1 MRLGPFA
8 FHVHSLAY
16 RQLGREDRWRWA
28 QLDLLGSQ
36 SVLHYIGKGASRL
49 QFSGTLYPLMDL
61 GGIRTGGRHI
71 DEVRAIA
78 DAGTPLILVTG
89 VGEVLGRWVIQK
101 INSNQSFFLQDGQAR
116 KDEYTIELSSYGG
129 VRPQS
134 QAYDPEINEM
144 LAARQEDEQQVA
156 TIFGTDV
163 TVPATDFIDT
173 VEPTGETMLAEADPD
188 TVPETDIDDFG
199 GVGPALEQRTLAG
212 APSLYETYRNAALSR
227 GGPRLDPETL
237 AIREDMQ
244 QAGIV
249 FEPGNNAGSAPVSG
263 NEQPITLGG
272 FVAGLN

>member
-1 MRLGPFA
+1 MPHHSGHLMRLGPFA

-28 QLDLLGSQ
+28 QLDLLGTQ
-36 SVLHYIGKGASRL
+36 SVLHYIGKGTSRL
-49 QFSGTLYPLMDL
+49 KFSGTLYPLMDL

-71 DEVRAIA
+71 DEVRSIA

-101 INSNQSFFLQDGQAR
+101 INSSQEFFLQDGQAR
-116 KDEYTIELSSYGG
+116 KDDYNIELSSYGG
-129 VRPQS
+129 VMPQA

-163 TVPATDFIDT
+163 TVPATDFIDS
-173 VEPTGETMLAEADPD
+173 VEPADD
-188 TVPETDIDDFG
+188 SVMIAQSSDDFG
-199 GVGPALEQRTLAG
+199 GVGEALEQRTAAG
-212 APSLYETYRNAALSR
+212 APSLYEVYYNAALAR
-227 GGPRLDPETL
+227 GGPPLDPETQ

-244 QAGIV
+244 TAGIV
-249 FEPGNNAGSAPVSG
+249 FEPGDNAGSAPPSG

-272 FVAGLN
+272 FLAGVN